1 MHISTQLDLDVVA
14 VETHD
19 QVSLLVELTAPVAK
33 ANRRRTPRTLVVVL
47 DRSGSMSG
55 DRLNSAKK
63 ALIELVDRLEPADRF
78 GVITFDTHVRV
89 EIPAVPLTDK
99 AAAKNRISQIV
110 AGGSTDL
117 SAGYLRGL
125 QEATRAATGAG
136 GTV

>member
-14 VETHD
+14 VETDD

-55 DRLNSAKK
+55 DRLNGAKK
-63 ALIELVDRLEPADRF
+63 ALIELVDRLEPTDRF

-99 AAAKNRISQIV
+99 AAAKNRISKIA

-117 SAGYLRGL
+117 SAGY
-125 QEATRAATGAG
+125 
-136 GTV
+136 